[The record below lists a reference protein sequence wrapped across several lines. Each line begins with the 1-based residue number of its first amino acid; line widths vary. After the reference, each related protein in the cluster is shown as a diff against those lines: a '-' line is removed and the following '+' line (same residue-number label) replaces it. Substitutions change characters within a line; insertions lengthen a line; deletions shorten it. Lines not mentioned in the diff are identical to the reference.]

1 MKTKLSIMD
10 NLKFKTNINCTG
22 CLSKVSPKLNN
33 ENGIEE
39 WDVDLNNSQKILT
52 VKSNSTSEQDIVS
65 AVKKVGFNIERI
77 E

>member
-1 MKTKLSIMD
+1 ME

-22 CLSKVSPKLNN
+22 CLSKVSPQLNN
-33 ENGIEE
+33 KKGIEE

-52 VKSNSTSEQDIVS
+52 VKSNSTSEEDIVS

-77 E
+77 A

>member
-1 MKTKLSIMD
+1 ME

-22 CLSKVSPKLNN
+22 CLSKVSPQLNN
-33 ENGIEE
+33 EKGIEE

-52 VKSNSTSEQDIVS
+52 VKSNSASVEDIVE

>member
-1 MKTKLSIMD
+1 ME

-22 CLSKVSPKLNN
+22 CLSKVSPQLNN
-33 ENGIEE
+33 EKGIEE

-52 VKSNSTSEQDIVS
+52 VKSNSTCEQDIVS
-65 AVKKVGFNIERI
+65 AVKKVGYNIERI

>member
-1 MKTKLSIMD
+1 ME

-22 CLSKVSPKLNN
+22 CLSKVSPQLNN
-33 ENGIEE
+33 EKGIEE

-52 VKSNSTSEQDIVS
+52 VKSNSTSEEDVVS

-77 E
+77 A

>member
-1 MKTKLSIMD
+1 LAAYKLTTI
-10 NLKFKTNINCTG
+10 KFKTNINCTG
-22 CLSKVSPKLNN
+22 CLSKVSPQLNN
-33 ENGIEE
+33 EKGIEE

-52 VKSNSTSEQDIVS
+52 VKSNSTSEEDIVS

>member
-1 MKTKLSIMD
+1 ME

-22 CLSKVSPKLNN
+22 CLSKVSPQLNN
-33 ENGIEE
+33 EKGIEE

-52 VKSNSTSEQDIVS
+52 VKSNSTSEEDIVS

-77 E
+77 A

>member
-1 MKTKLSIMD
+1 ME

-22 CLSKVSPKLNN
+22 CLSKVSPQLNN
-33 ENGIEE
+33 EKGIEE

-52 VKSNSTSEQDIVS
+52 VKSNSASEEDVVS

-77 E
+77 G

>member
-1 MKTKLSIMD
+1 ME

-22 CLSKVSPKLNN
+22 CLSKVSPQLNN
-33 ENGIEE
+33 EKGIEG

-52 VKSNSTSEQDIVS
+52 VKSNSASVEDIVE

>member
-1 MKTKLSIMD
+1 ME

-22 CLSKVSPKLNN
+22 CLSKVSPQLNN
-33 ENGIEE
+33 EKGIEE

-52 VKSNSTSEQDIVS
+52 VKSNSTSEEDIVS

-77 E
+77 S

>member
-1 MKTKLSIMD
+1 ME

-22 CLSKVSPKLNN
+22 CLSKVSPQLNN
-33 ENGIEE
+33 EKGIEE
-39 WDVDLNNSQKILT
+39 WDVELDNSQKILT
-52 VKSNSTSEQDIVS
+52 VKSNFASEEDIIS

>member
-1 MKTKLSIMD
+1 MK

-22 CLSKVSPKLNN
+22 CLSKVSPQLNN

-52 VKSNSTSEQDIVS
+52 VKSNSTSEEDIVS

-77 E
+77 V